1 MTLID
6 NFSTLI
12 AKHHKTLKNFQIVG
26 STLEATSKI
35 YGLRVDSVHMDI
47 IRMSSG
53 LGRYK
58 SKSLNKL
65 QYVCSKCIRTSV
77 QWKNKKRKML
87 PLHLFA
93 LSLDKDYGYQNK
105 NQFVCSIYKC
115 IANWLVVVVVVVTI
129 DKFIGIISLSQS
141 VFIIFQRFNQA

>member
-58 SKSLNKL
+58 RKL
-65 QYVCSKCIRTSV
+65 EDCLIQ
-77 QWKNKKRKML
+77 
-87 PLHLFA
+87 
-93 LSLDKDYGYQNK
+93 
-105 NQFVCSIYKC
+105 
-115 IANWLVVVVVVVTI
+115 
-129 DKFIGIISLSQS
+129 II
-141 VFIIFQRFNQA
+141 